1 MSDELIKMCMSE
13 TRAHAFSAVVTFA
26 RFRRS
31 IFNVSVSLMVRS
43 MAFILPMARRS
54 AKEISSRTMI
64 SGVAGAA
71 GAGAGAG
78 GAAGTSSRTMIS
90 GAAGAAGAA
99 GGGGDETT
107 SAGSNVTYEDGNQPR
122 CPVALLIPK
131 LQPAITL

>member
-71 GAGAGAG
+71 GAAGAAG

-90 GAAGAAGAA
+90 GAAGAA

>member
-1 MSDELIKMCMSE
+1 
-13 TRAHAFSAVVTFA
+13 
-26 RFRRS
+26 
-31 IFNVSVSLMVRS
+31 
-43 MAFILPMARRS
+43 MARRS

-71 GAGAGAG
+71 GAAGAAG

-90 GAAGAAGAA
+90 GAAGAA

>member
-71 GAGAGAG
+71 GAGAAG

-90 GAAGAAGAA
+90 GAAGAAGG

>member
-71 GAGAGAG
+71 GAGAAG

-90 GAAGAAGAA
+90 GAAGAA

>member
-1 MSDELIKMCMSE
+1 
-13 TRAHAFSAVVTFA
+13 
-26 RFRRS
+26 
-31 IFNVSVSLMVRS
+31 
-43 MAFILPMARRS
+43 MARRS

-71 GAGAGAG
+71 GAGAAG

-90 GAAGAAGAA
+90 GAAGAA